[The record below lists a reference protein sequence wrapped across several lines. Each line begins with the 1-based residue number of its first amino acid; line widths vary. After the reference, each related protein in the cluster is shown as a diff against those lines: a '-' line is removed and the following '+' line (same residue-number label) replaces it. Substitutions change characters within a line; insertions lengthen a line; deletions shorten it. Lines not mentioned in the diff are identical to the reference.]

1 MHRKHVNQTI
11 AIQIMIEKDK
21 RENFHKA
28 LFHCFYFESA
38 NQTEH
43 QLFYLDYQY
52 FCFWMC
58 QP

>member
-38 NQTEH
+38 NQT
-43 QLFYLDYQY
+43 
-52 FCFWMC
+52 
-58 QP
+58 